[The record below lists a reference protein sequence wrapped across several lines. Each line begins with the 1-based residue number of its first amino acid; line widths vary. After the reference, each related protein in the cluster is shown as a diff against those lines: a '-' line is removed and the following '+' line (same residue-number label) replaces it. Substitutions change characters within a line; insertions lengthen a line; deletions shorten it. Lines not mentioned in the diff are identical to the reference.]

1 MTTFRT
7 APRFVVMLFCSW
19 AVAAF
24 ADTRNAIELLPPGM
38 VAFAEIPK
46 PYDVLSTIY
55 DHKLARRLESL
66 EQVRAAMQKK
76 KYLEFKAV
84 VAIVESQ
91 VGLPWRTIVE
101 QAMGGGLYIATDASP
116 TSAVVLARATNKT
129 IHANLLATLANL
141 ASQDAKGKGKPD
153 PVKILDY
160 RGIKVY
166 TVDKARFAVVGDWLV
181 ITNNDKLSKQI

>member
-1 MTTFRT
+1 MTTFRI

-46 PYDVLSTIY
+46 PYDVLSAVY

-66 EQVRAAMQKK
+66 EPVRAAMQKK

-84 VAIVESQ
+84 VAIIESQ
-91 VGLPWRTIVE
+91 MGLPWRKN
-101 QAMGGGLYIATDASP
+101 
-116 TSAVVLARATNKT
+116 R
-129 IHANLLATLANL
+129 
-141 ASQDAKGKGKPD
+141 
-153 PVKILDY
+153 
-160 RGIKVY
+160 
-166 TVDKARFAVVGDWLV
+166 
-181 ITNNDKLSKQI
+181 